1 MELTAW
7 GEVSSQ
13 SPEIN
18 KNGPHDHWLGLFNSF
33 SNIYQTPLCQAQLDE
48 EKQKDDEDKIS
59 RQFAI

>member
-1 MELTAW
+1 MELAAW
-7 GEVSSQ
+7 GEVSSP

-18 KNGPHDHWLGLFNSF
+18 KNGLHDHWLGPFNSL
-33 SNIYQTPLCQAQLDE
+33 SNIYQMPLCQVQLDE